1 MENNFHKH
9 AQLLIDQSV
18 VSGISEA
25 EQSWLRDHTSECA
38 KCRHY
43 AEISA
48 RVIRGLGSFSFEIEP
63 GLNVQVQ
70 SAVTERA
77 QVLAVDR
84 DLYRRFFK
92 GFVIALALTCVGS
105 VAVWKSVAWAAAQA
119 NLPSAAWQTGV
130 VIFLALPS
138 LSVALLLIAAPRYL
152 LNADGERRS
161 A

>member
-1 MENNFHKH
+1 MENDLHKH

-18 VSGISEA
+18 VTGISEA
-25 EQSWLRDHTSECA
+25 EQSWLQNHTSDCA

-43 AEISA
+43 AEIST

-63 GLNVQVQ
+63 GLNVRVQ
-70 SAVTERA
+70 SAVTQRA

-92 GFVIALALTCVGS
+92 GFVIALALTCFGTVTVWKTVAWVAARANLS
-105 VAVWKSVAWAAAQA
+105 SAVWQM
-119 NLPSAAWQTGV
+119 GI
-130 VIFLALPS
+130 IFLALPS
-138 LSVALLLIAAPRYL
+138 LSVALLLIVAPRYL
-152 LNADGERRS
+152 LNTDGERKS